1 MAKQIDPQKQEL
13 RFPVDWEFRVIVE
26 TAKAEAARPALAAV
40 LEKYEQPPLLHNGLN
55 SSSGRYQTFKGS
67 RHPDF
72 PGNDGGARRRPWLR
86 SKASNSFYS
95 AKRRKIPFRQ
105 KKSTY
110 LRKLTSMSFD
120 NIFLWCYSFSATAH

>member
-55 SSSGRYQTFKGS
+55 SSSGGYQTFKAPATLIS
-67 RHPDF
+67 REMMEALAADLAAVEGVKF
-72 PGNDGGARRRPWLR
+72 VL
-86 SKASNSFYS
+86 
-95 AKRRKIPFRQ
+95 
-105 KKSTY
+105 
-110 LRKLTSMSFD
+110 
-120 NIFLWCYSFSATAH
+120 